1 MTSKYDADFYPADAF
16 LKLPERSLNVDSHT
30 SDIDNEPATGGRF
43 ASIKTLRKEEAMLRA
58 TRRRVVRVGLVGTIF
73 AVGFLCGSVSQRRAD
88 AQLGELGKEAMEKAG
103 GSGGAL
109 GSAAQ
114 LGTAIVEMQQHV
126 DGLQKN
132 IDVLK
137 KVKSSL
143 GG

>member
-1 MTSKYDADFYPADAF
+1 M
-16 LKLPERSLNVDSHT
+16 RQ
-30 SDIDNEPATGGRF
+30 
-43 ASIKTLRKEEAMLRA
+43 
-58 TRRRVVRVGLVGTIF
+58 RRIVRVMRLGAF
-73 AVGFLCGSVSQRRAD
+73 AATFAAGFLAGSVNRHPAD
-88 AQLGELGKEAMEKAG
+88 AQLGDLGKAALEKAG
-103 GSGGAL
+103 ESGGAL

-114 LGTAIVEMQQHV
+114 LGSAIVEMQQHV